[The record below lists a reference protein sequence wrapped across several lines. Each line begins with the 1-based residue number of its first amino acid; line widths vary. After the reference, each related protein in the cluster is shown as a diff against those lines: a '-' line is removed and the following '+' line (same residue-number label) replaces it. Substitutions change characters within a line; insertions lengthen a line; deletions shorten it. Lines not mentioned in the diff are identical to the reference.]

1 MMKFEREP
9 MKRAV
14 AGAISNSLG
23 SPFGRALGFF
33 AFLAFAALAALA
45 GCATGCATACAVG
58 TAAATG
64 TAGVAAGA
72 GAFVVV
78 ELALSS
84 SPM

>member
-1 MMKFEREP
+1 MN
-9 MKRAV
+9 RAV
-14 AGAISNSLG
+14 PGAISNSLG
-23 SPFGRALGFF
+23 RPFGRALGFF
-33 AFLAFAALAALA
+33 AFLAFAALT

-64 TAGVAAGA
+64 TAVPPSGTAVVDAGA
-72 GAFVVV
+72 GAFGVV